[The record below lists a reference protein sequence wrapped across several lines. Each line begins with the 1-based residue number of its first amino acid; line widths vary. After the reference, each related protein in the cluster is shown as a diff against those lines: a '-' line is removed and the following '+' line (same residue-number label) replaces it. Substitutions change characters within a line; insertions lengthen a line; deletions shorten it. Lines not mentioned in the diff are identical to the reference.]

1 VIPPLL
7 FWYWWIGAV
16 ILAIAEIV
24 LPGAVFIWLA
34 IAAAATGALVLAIP
48 GMGGEFQLLAFSLLS
63 VLAWVFGRRF
73 VRRHLAASDEPAL
86 NRRGEQYVGRR
97 LILAEAV
104 RSGVGRGHIGDSL
117 WTVVAAEDLD
127 AGTEV
132 TVVGVDGIRL
142 KVERTPSSQD
152 HP

>member
-1 VIPPLL
+1 MIPPLL

-16 ILAIAEIV
+16 VLAIAEIL
-24 LPGAVFIWLA
+24 LPGAFFIWLA

-48 GMGGEFQLLAFSLLS
+48 GMGGEFQLLTFSVLS
-63 VLAWVFGRRF
+63 VLAWVFGRRV
-73 VRRHLAASDEPAL
+73 VRRHLAASDQPTL

-97 LILAEAV
+97 LTLAEPV
-104 RSGVGRGHIGDSL
+104 RGGVGRARVGDSM
-117 WTVVAAEDLD
+117 WTLIAAEDLD

-142 KVERTPSSQD
+142 KVKRAP
-152 HP
+152 